1 MGKPQQVLHSTL
13 ALGPQKALWEQ
24 AKASVLR
31 RGVSP
36 TAIPLYVC
44 PLQMCCSGA
53 SPSAAFSD
61 SFHPSAANR
70 ALSLFCSHRSGEED
84 NIPHKGCHQP
94 SASTIL
100 GISIPSMTTS
110 CPFTAQQWDLGTH
123 LHRFLSVS
131 LHPQQPTSLIA
142 SFSVRTANSLPQPA
156 PGQGRAPEAHWCCR
170 WHPLAHQLPRPSWGT
185 PSWVLC
191 GPQAARP
198 QHPLWWSPF
207 RN

>member
-13 ALGPQKALWEQ
+13 ALGPQQALWEQ

-36 TAIPLYVC
+36 TAIPLCIC

-53 SPSAAFSD
+53 SPSAASPE

-110 CPFTAQQWDLGTH
+110 CPFTAQQCGFGH
-123 LHRFLSVS
+123 SSPRF
-131 LHPQQPTSLIA
+131 PF
-142 SFSVRTANSLPQPA
+142 SFSPPPTATQPDHQLLNQDSQLPASVCPR
-156 PGQGRAPEAHWCCR
+156 PGQG
-170 WHPLAHQLPRPSWGT
+170 T
-185 PSWVLC
+185 
-191 GPQAARP
+191 
-198 QHPLWWSPF
+198 
-207 RN
+207 